1 MRRAAYIISLAMFVS
16 SPLPSFAAAPTLTK
30 ARAVSTL
37 TSPERVRP
45 VRSAAQPEL
54 PPLVVPFDPHPFLT
68 EFYGPAQ
75 VEEGKPSSTPGK
87 ASEEKAALE
96 PKDSAKETR

>member
-16 SPLPSFAAAPTLTK
+16 SPLPCFAAAPALTK

-37 TSPERVRP
+37 TSPERVQP

-54 PPLVVPFDPHPFLT
+54 PPIVVPIDPHPFLT
-68 EFYGPAQ
+68 EFYGPARI
-75 VEEGKPSSTPGK
+75 ETPEPSPTTGK
-87 ASEEKAALE
+87 ASDEKASLE
-96 PKDSAKETR
+96 LKQSSDK